1 MSRRVFA
8 VVAVLAVAAGCGEPS
23 MTVAEYREAVRTRAV
38 AYADEAE
45 QLRSDHLFQLEH
57 SVDELVEHTDPDALE
72 AAVIAETAQRT
83 ATLFALLTDAVQRYI
98 EDLSVLRPPDTLEAE
113 HRELIDALEL
123 SITGIG
129 DTMDALGEAASFAEI
144 DAAIGGASFNDTA
157 PRVDAACRRLE
168 SALAAQGAV
177 ADLRCAE
184 G

>member
-1 MSRRVFA
+1 MR
-8 VVAVLAVAAGCGEPS
+8 AVAAAAILLVVSGCGDPA
-23 MTVAEYREAVRTRAV
+23 MTVSEYRDAVRARAV

-45 QLRSDHLFQLEH
+45 QVRSDHLFQLER
-57 SVDELVEHTDPDALE
+57 SVDELVKRTEPDDLE
-72 AAVIAETAQRT
+72 AAVVAETARRT
-83 ATLFALLTDAVQRYI
+83 AALFASLTDAVQRYVD
-98 EDLSVLRPPDTLEAE
+98 DLSLLRPPGPLEGA

-123 SITGIG
+123 SIARVG
-129 DTMDALGEAASFAEI
+129 DTMDALGDAGSFAEI

-168 SALAAQGAV
+168 SALAEQGAV